1 MKKVKDYLV
10 ELSLIVLGVFIA
22 ISVDDFRERS
32 KAEAMLRSYMKVLK
46 NDLAENK
53 KLIDEEIYYDSI
65 ALQRIALILEKLK
78 TSNYD
83 GMDSLVMFL
92 GEHSQFTLNDTGFK
106 LITQSGES
114 HSMETARLAQLTDM
128 FGATMTDLNFYQ
140 NADYSNYD
148 RAVNFFMKHFP
159 FISERMRKPGS
170 ELPHELMHIATS
182 RQTTMTAEREQKK
195 KLRKKM
201 IDVINAEIL

>member
-1 MKKVKDYLV
+1 MKKVKDYLI

-22 ISVDDFRERS
+22 ISVDDFREKS
-32 KAEAMLRSYMKVLK
+32 KTDTMLQSYMKVLK
-46 NDLAENK
+46 NDLGENL

-65 ALQRIALILEKLK
+65 ALQRIGLILEKLNAK
-78 TSNYD
+78 SYD

-92 GEHSQFTLNDTGFK
+92 GEHSQFTLNDTGFR

-114 HSMETARLAQLTDM
+114 HVIETTHLAQLTDM

-140 NADYSNYD
+140 NADYSSYD

-159 FISERMRKPGS
+159 YISERIRKPGS

-182 RQTTMTAEREQKK
+182 RQITMTAEREQKK

-201 IDVINAEIL
+201 IEVLNAAEI